1 MQGSVIKDPKLS
13 ERLSTYVTTRI
24 RTDDVPTLSDDYAPV
39 DALMHLW

>member
-1 MQGSVIKDPKLS
+1 MQGSVIKDTKLS
-13 ERLSTYVTTRI
+13 ERLEAYVTAPV